1 MHYVVLGQ
9 DSDYVPCVIRSH
21 ICTTSVHVCA
31 PKVGF
36 HVSNESASI
45 HRHSGFIQM
54 DCVIYRVVRSA
65 HVSRTGI
72 LNQRDTV
79 SHGRRN
85 SSTTR
90 M

>member
-9 DSDYVPCVIRSH
+9 DSDYVPCVIRSYV
-21 ICTTSVHVCA
+21 CTTSVHVCA
-31 PKVGF
+31 PKVGC

-45 HRHSGFIQM
+45 HRQSGFIQM
-54 DCVIYRVVRSA
+54 GYLIYRVVRSV
-65 HVSRTGI
+65 HVSRTEI
-72 LNQRDTV
+72 LNQHDTT